1 MADIDAKQ
9 LLQIQAGLE
18 GTFLEE
24 SFEGLERVEAGLLG
38 LDDSSDPEAVAD
50 VFRAMHSIKGGAGAF
65 GIAEIGRVA
74 HAMESVLD
82 ALRAGAA
89 LGAGGAEALLHGVD
103 AVRAALGDRQA
114 GRAIDTTHH
123 DALIAA
129 IDSCLAGAA
138 PAPTAPTPF
147 ASAPTAPAVAE
158 GTTWQIDFA
167 PAVHMMRSGNDPLR
181 ILREVDELG
190 AMTVAADLSQLPM
203 LEELD
208 PSACHL
214 RWRLSLAGAVERS
227 AIESAFAW
235 VDGDCDLEIARLG
248 AAPPVAAGPV
258 RGAVEAPAAPA
269 AGERT
274 ESAVASSI
282 RVGVDKIDALMN
294 MVGEL
299 VITQSMLG
307 ELDGDGPI
315 DAGRLAQIREGLG
328 QLARNT
334 RSLQDSVMRLRSVP
348 ISSVFNRF
356 PRLVHDLGH
365 RLGKQVELAISG
377 QATELD
383 KSIIEKL
390 GDPLVHL
397 VRNSV
402 DHGIE
407 TPAVRRAAG
416 KPEQGTIRLHAEHR
430 GGDVLV
436 EIHDDGGGLDL
447 ERILARARERGLVG
461 ADAVLDDAAIAQ
473 LIFMP
478 GFSTAEAVS
487 DVSGRGVGMDVVR
500 RNVIELGGDIAI
512 ETRRGQGSR
521 IQLRLPLTLA
531 IIDGQLIRLGVH
543 TYVVPLLSIVES
555 VEVEP
560 QRRNRLAG
568 RCDLYHLRDHLVP
581 VLDLARQLEVEAACD
596 GARQLMVI
604 VEADGQPLG
613 LLVDELLGQQQVVVK
628 SLEANYGRVGSLA
641 GATILGDGRVAFI
654 LDVVALA
661 HELRRGGRRD
671 DTRALQRVAA
681 A

>member
-1 MADIDAKQ
+1 VAEIDAQK
-9 LLQIQAGLE
+9 LLQIQAALE

-24 SFEGLERVEAGLLG
+24 SFEGLDRVESGLLG

-82 ALRAGAA
+82 ALRSGAA
-89 LGAGGAEALLHGVD
+89 LGAGGAGALLRGVD

-129 IDSCLAGAA
+129 IEACLAGAA
-138 PAPTAPTPF
+138 PAPTAP
-147 ASAPTAPAVAE
+147 AVAD
-158 GTTWQIDFA
+158 GGCWQIDFA
-167 PAVHMMRSGNDPLR
+167 PAIHMMRSGNDPLR

-190 AMTVAADLSQLPM
+190 AMTVTADLSQVPV

-214 RWRLSLAGAVERS
+214 RWRLGLPATVDRS
-227 AIESAFAW
+227 AIEGAFAW
-235 VDGDCDLEIARLG
+235 VEGDCDLEIARLG
-248 AAPPVAAGPV
+248 PAPAAASPA
-258 RGAVEAPAAPA
+258 RGAVDVPAAPA
-269 AGERT
+269 AVERT
-274 ESAVASSI
+274 ESSVTSSI

-315 DAGRLAQIREGLG
+315 DTARLAQIREGLA

-334 RSLQDSVMRLRSVP
+334 RALQDSVMRLRSVP
-348 ISSVFNRF
+348 ISNVFNRF

-365 RLGKQVELAISG
+365 RLGKQVELEISG

-407 TPAVRRAAG
+407 TPALRRAAG
-416 KPEQGTIRLHAEHR
+416 KPEHGTIRLHAEHR

-512 ETRRGQGSR
+512 ETRRGQGAR

-531 IIDGQLIRLGVH
+531 IIDGQLIRLGEH
-543 TYVVPLLSIVES
+543 TYVVPLLSIIES
-555 VEVEP
+555 VEVDP
-560 QRRNRLAG
+560 RRRNRLAG

-581 VLDLARQLEVEAACD
+581 VLDLAHQLGVEAATD
-596 GARQLMVI
+596 SGRQLMVI
-604 VEADGQPLG
+604 VEAEGQPLG

-661 HELRRGGRRD
+661 GELRRGARPGDARS
-671 DTRALQRVAA
+671 LQRTLAA
-681 A
+681 

>member
-1 MADIDAKQ
+1 VADIDAQK
-9 LLQIQAGLE
+9 LLQIQAALE

-24 SFEGLERVEAGLLG
+24 SFEGLERVESGLLG

-82 ALRAGAA
+82 ALRSGAA
-89 LGAGGAEALLHGVD
+89 LGAGGAGALLRGVD

-129 IDSCLAGAA
+129 IDSCLAGTGPASTTPSAA
-138 PAPTAPTPF
+138 PASP
-147 ASAPTAPAVAE
+147 APASGE
-158 GTTWQIDFA
+158 GRSWQIDFT

-190 AMTVAADLSQLPM
+190 AMTVVADLSQVPV

-214 RWRLSLAGAVERS
+214 RWRLGLPAAVDRS
-227 AIESAFAW
+227 AIEGAFAW
-235 VDGDCDLEIARLG
+235 VEGDCDLEIARVG
-248 AAPPVAAGPV
+248 PAPAAAGPA
-258 RGAVEAPAAPA
+258 RGAVDVPAAPA
-269 AGERT
+269 AVERT
-274 ESAVASSI
+274 ESAVTSSI

-315 DAGRLAQIREGLG
+315 DTARLAQIREGLA

-334 RSLQDSVMRLRSVP
+334 RALQDSVMRLRSVP
-348 ISSVFNRF
+348 ISNVFNRF

-365 RLGKQVELAISG
+365 RLGKQVELEISG
-377 QATELD
+377 HATELD

-416 KPEQGTIRLHAEHR
+416 KPEHGTIRLHAEHR

-473 LIFMP
+473 LIFAP
-478 GFSTAEAVS
+478 GFSTAETVS

-500 RNVIELGGDIAI
+500 RNVLELGGDIAI
-512 ETRRGQGSR
+512 ETRRGQGAR

-531 IIDGQLIRLGVH
+531 IIDGQLIRLGEH
-543 TYVVPLLSIVES
+543 TYVVPLLSIIES
-555 VEVEP
+555 VEVDP
-560 QRRNRLAG
+560 RRRNRLAG
-568 RCDLYHLRDHLVP
+568 RCDLYHLRDQLVP
-581 VLDLARQLEVEAACD
+581 VLDLARQLGVEAERD

-661 HELRRGGRRD
+661 GELRRGARPG
-671 DTRALQRVAA
+671 DTRSLQRTLAA
-681 A
+681 